1 MKGSRGMEGP
11 QGPDGSSGEK
21 GVSGREGGKGDQ
33 GVAGPPGVPCGGR
46 MLSDQPH
53 QAQVIMGEVSKEDWL
68 SMYSDILVINKKLE
82 EIKTIKTITL

>member
-11 QGPDGSSGEK
+11 QGPDGAPGEK
-21 GVSGREGGKGDQ
+21 GVSGREGVKGDR

-53 QAQVIMGEVSKEDWL
+53 PGRVIRGEVSKEDWL

-82 EIKTIKTITL
+82 EIKTIHAPTL